1 MQQENSPTYFFFD
14 YETWGTNPAKD
25 RPSQFAGVR
34 TDMDFN
40 IIGEPLVIYCQLPS
54 DYLPAPEAALITGIT
69 PQKAMAQGSQLFRSV
84 FLELAERQFTLG
96 LTRCDACLPCPSS

>member
-1 MQQENSPTYFFFD
+1 MQQEHQPTFFFFD
-14 YETWGTNPAKD
+14 YETWGVNPAKD

-40 IIGEPLVIYCQLPS
+40 IIGEPLVIYCQLPN

-69 PQKAMAQGSQLFRSV
+69 LKKPIAKVSRSPNLSRV
-84 FLELAERQFTLG
+84 FMLSS
-96 LTRCDACLPCPSS
+96 PHPIPST